1 MPFISSSHPRPL
13 FTPSDMSERTTTAP
27 KKSPGF
33 DFVVKQLEANN
44 DVDYATVRDA
54 AAEAGFT
61 IYPIM
66 YGRAKAK
73 LGLVE
78 VAPRG
83 SRKRAREAAMAANKL
98 ARSLNDG
105 NGASLEAV
113 IEAMKAGDAARQKYR
128 SALVQIQSILEEA
141 LSE

>member
-1 MPFISSSHPRPL
+1 
-13 FTPSDMSERTTTAP
+13 MSERTTAT

-33 DFVVKQLEANN
+33 DFVVKQLEANH

-54 AAEAGFT
+54 ASAAGFT

-83 SRKRAREAAMAANKL
+83 SRKKAREAALAASGLESRLK
-98 ARSLNDG
+98 ADDAAGSI
-105 NGASLEAV
+105 EAV
-113 IEAMKAGDAARQKYR
+113 IEAMKAGDAARQRYR
-128 SALVQIQSILEEA
+128 DALVKIQGILEKA

>member
-1 MPFISSSHPRPL
+1 M
-13 FTPSDMSERTTTAP
+13 TTK

-33 DFVVKQLEANN
+33 DFVVKQLEKDN

-54 AAEAGFT
+54 AAAEGFT

-83 SRKRAREAAMAANKL
+83 SRKKAAEAKANNARRASSPANL
-98 ARSLNDG
+98 SA
-105 NGASLEAV
+105 NGPMGSLEAV
-113 IEAMKAGDAARQKYR
+113 IQAMKTG
-128 SALVQIQSILEEA
+128 EEA
-141 LSE
+141 RKRYRDALERIADIIDEALAD

>member
-1 MPFISSSHPRPL
+1 M
-13 FTPSDMSERTTTAP
+13 TAN

-33 DFVVKQLEANN
+33 DFVVKQLEADK

-54 AAEAGFT
+54 AAAAGFT

-83 SRKRAREAAMAANKL
+83 SRKKARERAKQRKALHGDSFVPVIEPGSGPME
-98 ARSLNDG
+98 
-105 NGASLEAV
+105 SLEAV
-113 IEAMKAGDAARQKYR
+113 IDAMKAGDAARQRYR
-128 SALVQIQSILEEA
+128 AALLQIREILDDV
-141 LSE
+141 LQD